1 MRSVLVI
8 LFVAGAVLGPGLAV
22 AQHKPPLL
30 GSTVRLTM
38 SDGGRLSGE
47 LLAAQRDSA
56 WLLEAGGVI
65 RAISLHDLY
74 GVQVRGRGMDSEK
87 ILLWTLIG
95 GTVTGAALTA
105 ACSSVS
111 DGCGGVFVGTM
122 LSWGLVGGIAAGIT
136 RSPHRR
142 IDPRPEAL
150 APYARFPQGLPPQFT
165 P

>member
-1 MRSVLVI
+1 MRSVLAI
-8 LFVAGAVLGPGLAV
+8 LFVAGAVLGPGVAL
-22 AQHKPPLL
+22 AQHQPPPL

-38 SDGGRLSGE
+38 SGGGRLSGE

-56 WLLEAGGVI
+56 WLLEAGVI
-65 RAISLHDLY
+65 RAISLHDVY
-74 GVQVRGRGMDSEK
+74 GVQVRGRGMDSGR

-105 ACSSVS
+105 ACSSVR

-136 RSPHRR
+136 RSPHRGV
-142 IDPRPEAL
+142 DPRGEAL